1 MLDQGLVRSGFDAEI
16 LLGERQFSYLLLALV
31 DAGLVPTQLQ
41 VGPALL
47 GLLGPEQI
55 DRTYPP
61 NPDAP
66 FGGVSDTRHP
76 FDVEILFGHSSGADL
91 RIHPVL
97 SLDGLG
103 VEADM
108 FVALTLTTQPDELG
122 MLASALLHVEVRDID
137 SPILPFVE
145 SQFGVDKAT
154 ILAEVKARVD
164 RDIDLGGFGD
174 FKRLQSLAVRK
185 LEATDDHS
193 RAYGIYVN
201 LRLQQGPEP
210 MSLKPERGNVDEAV
224 NFLPEGSDSAMASR
238 KGLFGDMAKDAFER
252 LAEIDA
258 EGHVSH
264 PWHKSIH
271 NPKSEV
277 IGKIKGVSVGP
288 GFGPQ
293 GQPQNTLRIDVH
305 VEYEID
311 NFFDPDGHLVI
322 NLTPSTNDQGIMVW
336 SIDADFHASLLL
348 EVIGFL
354 VLASIFTGVGGLV
367 GLSLGAAIAAGLV
380 TGSLVDGLGHFI
392 VDELYSGRVEK
403 KVDAGLPDVIS
414 GRVEVGQRRWDP
426 LYTTHHQIAMR
437 PDGALVNGDG
447 VALWGRAVID
457 KRIVPVAHVVIRD
470 KFPLPPTPPTHL
482 RYRVFD
488 VDQFGADF
496 SAIAP
501 GTDRRDIAQHDP
513 VNEPTL
519 FQLDIA
525 QIKSRMD
532 EGRIV
537 PDVACIA
544 KYVDIRQ
551 NQVHSI
557 LTISH
562 REFNEQRNG
571 MIFTF
576 EAETRPAIEAEQGEQ
591 IRQEVIAEFEAEGHT
606 PTEEE
611 IVARVQARID
621 AILAERTDAFAGSVQ
636 FKRLLDQALRP
647 LLKLDMPPENF
658 AALQKQAILHLLD
671 LEVITM
677 RSGLRYYRDH
687 PDFFKPDNLMSLPR
701 YRETPAGPTFPDDT

>member
-76 FDVEILFGHSSGADL
+76 FEVEILFGHPSGADL
-91 RIHPVL
+91 RLHPVL

-108 FVALTLTTQPDELG
+108 FVALALTTQPDELS

-185 LEATDDHS
+185 LEATDDHP

-210 MSLKPERGNVDEAV
+210 MSLKRARQRRRGGE
-224 NFLPEGSDSAMASR
+224 LPARRLRLGHGLAQ
-238 KGLFGDMAKDAFER
+238 GLFGDMATDAFER

-258 EGHVSH
+258 EGHVTTL
-264 PWHKSIH
+264 HKSIH

-305 VEYEID
+305 VECEID
-311 NFFDPDGHLVI
+311 NFFDPDGH
-322 NLTPSTNDQGIMVW
+322 S
-336 SIDADFHASLLL
+336 
-348 EVIGFL
+348 
-354 VLASIFTGVGGLV
+354 
-367 GLSLGAAIAAGLV
+367 
-380 TGSLVDGLGHFI
+380 
-392 VDELYSGRVEK
+392 
-403 KVDAGLPDVIS
+403 
-414 GRVEVGQRRWDP
+414 
-426 LYTTHHQIAMR
+426 
-437 PDGALVNGDG
+437 
-447 VALWGRAVID
+447 
-457 KRIVPVAHVVIRD
+457 
-470 KFPLPPTPPTHL
+470 
-482 RYRVFD
+482 
-488 VDQFGADF
+488 
-496 SAIAP
+496 
-501 GTDRRDIAQHDP
+501 
-513 VNEPTL
+513 
-519 FQLDIA
+519 
-525 QIKSRMD
+525 
-532 EGRIV
+532 
-537 PDVACIA
+537 
-544 KYVDIRQ
+544 
-551 NQVHSI
+551 
-557 LTISH
+557 
-562 REFNEQRNG
+562 
-571 MIFTF
+571 
-576 EAETRPAIEAEQGEQ
+576 
-591 IRQEVIAEFEAEGHT
+591 
-606 PTEEE
+606 
-611 IVARVQARID
+611 
-621 AILAERTDAFAGSVQ
+621 
-636 FKRLLDQALRP
+636 
-647 LLKLDMPPENF
+647 
-658 AALQKQAILHLLD
+658 
-671 LEVITM
+671 
-677 RSGLRYYRDH
+677 
-687 PDFFKPDNLMSLPR
+687 
-701 YRETPAGPTFPDDT
+701 